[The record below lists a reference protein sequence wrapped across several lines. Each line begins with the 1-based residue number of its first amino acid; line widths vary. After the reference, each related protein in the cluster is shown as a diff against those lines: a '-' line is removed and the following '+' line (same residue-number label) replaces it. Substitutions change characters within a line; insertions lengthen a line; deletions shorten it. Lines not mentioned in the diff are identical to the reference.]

1 MRSHKQHAFDID
13 HPHVLD
19 KDKLNP
25 WVLSVWLNLWMTFKG
40 GSAGGRFNPMLTVSI
55 LDGQKPAAEGAYIV
69 PVGADMR
76 DGEVV
81 VTSVDSS

>member
-1 MRSHKQHAFDID
+1 
-13 HPHVLD
+13 
-19 KDKLNP
+19 
-25 WVLSVWLNLWMTFKG
+25 MTFKG